1 MHLPVFLHNLI
12 LLDVILHS
20 HTYVSLVIGLISSC
34 LYDITVYYLVPRN
47 GLATISL
54 NLFSVNIIIM
64 GRLISLIL
72 TISSC
77 LSLFRLCFSSETNYI
92 LVGVSGG
99 LQDGFPNRSN
109 LDYNSGL
116 KDESKA
122 IFVGK
127 VLVRGYKA
135 YLDLMQ
141 DGWRQYSPEPSQP
154 LMNSNVFASGCYEH
168 ANEYWIYI
176 VDSRVVWGV
185 LAQEPRFLSI
195 TPDKGLLDL
204 TAFETDDA
212 VCKLFRHE
220 IVQHLGDKSNMDQVA
235 VPLVTAVW
243 YNSQSHIP
251 SPPIHIKEDGTRVT
265 NFPESLALWAGI
277 NDADRTAMID
287 YYARN
292 PKARA
297 CKHGDSCHDALMEDP
312 HFRQAQE
319 SVQRYWDG
327 LRHSIRQAEKDRSSI
342 MSTSNDPHKYKC
354 EKYARFGVDNETL
367 RVNYPFTQSEIQQSF
382 SSIGYA
388 IDFEE
393 GELST
398 ANENMLENEL

>member
-1 MHLPVFLHNLI
+1 MLGRL
-12 LLDVILHS
+12 
-20 HTYVSLVIGLISSC
+20 VSLL
-34 LYDITVYYLVPRN
+34 
-47 GLATISL
+47 
-54 NLFSVNIIIM
+54 
-64 GRLISLIL
+64 L

-77 LSLFRLCFSSETNYI
+77 LSYVQLSFSAETNYI
-92 LVGVSGG
+92 IVGVSGG

-109 LDYNSGL
+109 LDYNAGQL
-116 KDESKA
+116 DESKA

-127 VLVRGYKA
+127 ALVRGYKA

-141 DGWRQYSPEPSQP
+141 EGWRQYSPEPVQP

-176 VDSRVVWGV
+176 LDARVVWGV

-195 TPDKGLLDL
+195 TPDTGLLDL
-204 TAFETDDA
+204 TAVETDDA
-212 VCKLFRHE
+212 VRKFFRHE
-220 IVQHLGDKSNMDQVA
+220 IEKEDNKNIISNMDQVA

-243 YNSQSHIP
+243 FNSQSHIP

-277 NDADRTAMID
+277 NDKDRTAVID
-287 YYARN
+287 YYAVN
-292 PKARA
+292 PKARK
-297 CKHGDSCHDALMEDP
+297 CKHGDSCYDALMDDP
-312 HFRQAQE
+312 HFRHAQE

-327 LRHSIRQAEKDRSSI
+327 LRHSIRQAEKNRSSI
-342 MSTSNDPHKYKC
+342 MASSSSDGATPYSYKC

-367 RVNYPFTQSEIQQSF
+367 RVNYPYTQSEIRQSLN
-382 SSIGYA
+382 SIGYDV
-388 IDFEE
+388 DFVE

-398 ANENMLENEL
+398 AVPEILDNEL